1 MKNMEFKRKLPIPM
15 EIKEQYPMT
24 DSAAAVKEARD
35 REIADIIT
43 GKSSKKLLLIGPCS
57 ADREDAV
64 LEYCTR
70 LAAVQE
76 KVSEKLFLVPR
87 VYTNKPRTTGEG
99 YKGMVHQ
106 PDPEKEYDML
116 EGIIATR
123 RMHLSVLCETG
134 LSTSDEMLYPENFRY
149 ISDIVSYE
157 AIGARS
163 VEDQG
168 HRLVSSGLSVPV
180 GMKNPIS
187 GDLSVMLNSISAAQ
201 QSHTFIYRG
210 WEVTTSGNPL
220 AHAVVRG
227 YFNRHGE
234 SQPNY
239 HYDDLELLYRM
250 YSDRNI
256 QNMAL
261 IVDVNH
267 ANSDKKYY
275 EQPRI
280 CREVIHSC
288 SLSSEIAGMVKGLMI
303 ESYLEEGSQEVGGGV
318 YGKSITDPCLG
329 WNATEKLIY
338 ELAEMM

>member
-1 MKNMEFKRKLPIPM
+1 MKNMEFKRKLPVPK
-15 EIKEQYPMT
+15 EIKEQYPLPE
-24 DSAAAVKEARD
+24 SAAQAKDRRD
-35 REIADIIT
+35 REISDIIT
-43 GKSSKKLLLIGPCS
+43 GKSEKKLMVIGPCS

-70 LAAVQE
+70 LAALQE
-76 KVSEKLFLVPR
+76 KVSEKFVLVPR

-99 YKGMVHQ
+99 YKGIVHQ
-106 PDPEKEYDML
+106 PDPEKDYDML

-134 LSTSDEMLYPENFRY
+134 LSTADEMLYPENFRY

-180 GMKNPIS
+180 GMKNPTS
-187 GDLSVMLNSISAAQ
+187 GDISVMLNSISAAQ
-201 QSHTFIYRG
+201 HAHTFIYRG
-210 WEVTTSGNPL
+210 WEVSTCGNPL
-220 AHAVVRG
+220 SHAVLRG
-227 YFNRHGE
+227 YVNRHGE
-234 SQPNY
+234 AQPNY
-239 HYDDLELLYRM
+239 HYDDLMLLFEM
-250 YSDRNI
+250 YSERDLE
-256 QNMAL
+256 NMAL
-261 IVDVNH
+261 VVDVNH

-288 SLSSEIAGMVKGLMI
+288 RHSRDIEKMVKGFMI
-303 ESYLEEGSQEVGGGV
+303 ESYLEDGSQEIGGGV
-318 YGKSITDPCLG
+318 FGKSITDPCLG
-329 WNATEKLIY
+329 WESTQKAVL
-338 ELAEMM
+338 ELAELL